1 MSIPTFKGEAV
12 ARVEKRRRI
21 KADYQI
27 GIGPEALKDLAS
39 FCFAYETT
47 FHLSQNA
54 RTQAM
59 LEGRRQVWMRIEQH
73 LKLSPEDL
81 VLILREV
88 VLAPTGANDG
98 CKTRIR
104 CAV

>member
-1 MSIPTFKGEAV
+1 MTQFSGEA
-12 ARVEKRRRI
+12 AKRVERRRRI

-27 GIGPEALKDLAS
+27 GLGPEAIKDLAT
-39 FCFAYETT
+39 FCFAFETT
-47 FHLSQNA
+47 FQPTQNA

-88 VLAPTGANDG
+88 
-98 CKTRIR
+98 RIVPIGDTD
-104 CAV
+104 A